1 MNIKPYYPIGIQDFE
16 KIRDRHAVYVDK
28 TALVYELTHTSDFV
42 FLSRPRR
49 FGKSL
54 LSSTLQRYF
63 EGRKDLFTG
72 LAMEKLEEEWNTYPV
87 LHFDLS
93 TARSQSLDQVS
104 DDLSDQLEIM
114 ERRYGLDKGN
124 KNFGRRLKAIILQAY
139 EQTGRPVVVI
149 VDEYDAPILEML
161 NDAEKYD
168 AVRHILRELYT
179 PLKACDSYLRFVF
192 ITGISTFS
200 QLGIFSELNNLRN
213 ISTDRAFAS
222 ICGITHQ
229 ELLDNFQLGI
239 SQLAEDWNCNEE
251 EVVEKLTLNY
261 DGYHF
266 CKKSEGIFNP
276 YSLLNAF
283 NSKDISDYWFQ
294 SGTSRYLVDVL
305 KRYIE
310 KGEFGL
316 SMMEEQ
322 HNLDASSFNT
332 PLEAMSG
339 PLPLLY
345 QSGYLTIKG
354 YDEESD
360 LYTLDIPNAEVRVG
374 LMKNLLPL
382 YANVNADDFKGTAS
396 LASTCLRKG
405 NYEGA
410 LKLLQSLLAGLPY
423 LRGDTD
429 ILVDAEK
436 TEAYYHRLFYF
447 FFRMLRNEVF
457 AEVRNA
463 VGSCDIVAFTPQ
475 YIYIIEIKIDADPQ
489 VALNQIE
496 DKGYAKPYLTDSRE
510 IIKVGVSFST
520 RTRTIESWKKGE

>member
-1 MNIKPYYPIGIQDFE
+1 M
-16 KIRDRHAVYVDK
+16 
-28 TALVYELTHTSDFV
+28 
-42 FLSRPRR
+42 
-49 FGKSL
+49 
-54 LSSTLQRYF
+54 
-63 EGRKDLFTG
+63 
-72 LAMEKLEEEWNTYPV
+72 
-87 LHFDLS
+87 
-93 TARSQSLDQVS
+93 
-104 DDLSDQLEIM
+104 
-114 ERRYGLDKGN
+114 
-124 KNFGRRLKAIILQAY
+124 
-139 EQTGRPVVVI
+139 
-149 VDEYDAPILEML
+149 
-161 NDAEKYD
+161 
-168 AVRHILRELYT
+168 
-179 PLKACDSYLRFVF
+179 
-192 ITGISTFS
+192 
-200 QLGIFSELNNLRN
+200 
-213 ISTDRAFAS
+213 
-222 ICGITHQ
+222 
-229 ELLDNFQLGI
+229 
-239 SQLAEDWNCNEE
+239 
-251 EVVEKLTLNY
+251 
-261 DGYHF
+261 
-266 CKKSEGIFNP
+266 
-276 YSLLNAF
+276 
-283 NSKDISDYWFQ
+283 
-294 SGTSRYLVDVL
+294 
-305 KRYIE
+305 
-310 KGEFGL
+310 
-316 SMMEEQ
+316 
-322 HNLDASSFNT
+322 